1 MAPSADT
8 IRLKN
13 HPGQALSPL
22 DADEGN
28 LQSLCETFVET
39 LGSCSRF
46 GSPVVGTSAQ
56 QGTPTLSVFYPH
68 GALFL
73 IFAVDF
79 QCVCVCVLHTDP
91 MVVVF
96 YDVTRFLVKSV
107 DATPLD
113 YQQDLD
119 EAYQKR
125 LDFIM
130 NKNTAS
136 ATPPWRLFAA
146 CEGLPGDDAEGE
158 AGNTA
163 AKQHPKGNL
172 DLLLVAAAANE
183 NAEEEA
189 FNRGLPADYDGIL
202 LVYVPKGIDK
212 KSKPIED
219 IFTVRK
225 LKNGAPLYGDISMN
239 EINLAIAPILKR
251 IKVKR
256 EDGTIFRVD
265 ASQGAKKICAVTF
278 KLVTA
283 LDDDDLNWRYDPESD
298 AYVLRLAIA
307 LREDDPKSK
316 RKAAGWR
323 PNPLR
328 ENDGEEDEV
337 EEEADF

>member
-1 MAPSADT
+1 M
-8 IRLKN
+8 
-13 HPGQALSPL
+13 G
-22 DADEGN
+22 
-28 LQSLCETFVET
+28 
-39 LGSCSRF
+39 
-46 GSPVVGTSAQ
+46 
-56 QGTPTLSVFYPH
+56 
-68 GALFL
+68 
-73 IFAVDF
+73 
-79 QCVCVCVLHTDP
+79 
-91 MVVVF
+91 VVF
-96 YDVTRFLVKSV
+96 NDVTRFLVKSV

-125 LDFIM
+125 MDFIK
-130 NKNTAS
+130 NKNKAS
-136 ATPPWRLFAA
+136 VTPPWRLFAA

-189 FNRGLPADYDGIL
+189 FNRGLPADYDGTL
-202 LVYVPKGIDK
+202 LVYVHKGVDK

-225 LKNGAPLYGDISMN
+225 LQNGAPLYGDISMN

-256 EDGTIFRVD
+256 GDGTIFRVD
-265 ASQGAKKICAVTF
+265 ASQGAKKSGAVTF

-316 RKAAGWR
+316 RKATGWE
-323 PNPLR
+323 PNSVH
-328 ENDGEEDEV
+328 ENDD
-337 EEEADF
+337 